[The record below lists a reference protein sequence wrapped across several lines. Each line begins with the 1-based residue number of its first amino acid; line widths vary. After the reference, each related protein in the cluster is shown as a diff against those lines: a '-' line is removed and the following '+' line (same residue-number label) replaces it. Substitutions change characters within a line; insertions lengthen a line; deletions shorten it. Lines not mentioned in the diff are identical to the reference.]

1 MNNKKNEKERKK
13 KWNEKLRN
21 FVRCIK
27 LCCEVETLLKKKRKK
42 KMTKNLRV
50 RDIRNN
56 FYCKREYF

>member
-27 LCCEVETLLKKKRKK
+27 LCCEVETLLKEKK
-42 KMTKNLRV
+42 KKKN
-50 RDIRNN
+50 DQKSKG
-56 FYCKREYF
+56 KRHQK